1 MLPELIVLEGL
12 LYWLD
17 GLVVDVQQRLHGTW
31 RGVKERQTGLLGWL
45 WKRALRMLLLPL
57 LTTPIAPAVCDESA
71 S

>member
-31 RGVKERQTGLLGWL
+31 RGVKQRQTGLLGW
-45 WKRALRMLLLPL
+45 
-57 LTTPIAPAVCDESA
+57 
-71 S
+71 

>member
-31 RGVKERQTGLLGWL
+31 RGVKERQPGQLGWL
-45 WKRALRMLLLPL
+45 CKRAA
-57 LTTPIAPAVCDESA
+57 LTTLTDDTNCSCCM
-71 S
+71 